1 MSELKQI
8 MSLSAIGLDSPGLV
22 SKITGRVL
30 ELGGNILDVEE
41 NCRRGL
47 FSIFL
52 AIDFTGSR
60 RDPGEI
66 RGSLK
71 RIEEETGL
79 KVILRACDE
88 EGGEKPEAG
97 EHLLVTVLGMDRPG
111 IIAGISS
118 LLHRFNANIES
129 CRMIARGTFFSMETT
144 VDVRDVRREPFP
156 SRAEAL
162 EGMKGQL
169 KELCSRLNQ
178 SVVIQSES
186 AYRQAKK
193 IVVFDVESCLIEE
206 ISVRHFL
213 DAVNERIAP
222 TGKRIATPLQA
233 DPGGWTQSLVDR
245 VEALRGVPVQELET
259 AGRSL
264 ELHPG
269 ALELLRILKSMG
281 YKVALLS
288 TGLDCFLRGI
298 YEAEGVDYA
307 FCNTLQK
314 DEAGNATGSLEE
326 PVLTASTKN
335 EILEFIMNVEEI
347 SRDQVVAVGG
357 GSAGSRFM
365 KDVGLSIACKPSE
378 SIPPADGIFSGDQ
391 MINILY
397 CLGVTES
404 DIARYRES
412 RESGPTGPERSGT

>member
-88 EGGEKPEAG
+88 EGGEAPEAG

-193 IVVFDVESCLIEE
+193 IVVFDVESCLIEGT
-206 ISVRHFL
+206 SVRRFL

-222 TGKRIATPLQA
+222 TAKRIATPLQT

-245 VEALRGVPVQELET
+245 VEDLRGVPVQELET

-288 TGLDCFLRGI
+288 TGLDCFLRSI

-397 CLGVTES
+397 CLGITES

-412 RESGPTGPERSGT
+412 GESGPTVPERSGT

>member
-1 MSELKQI
+1 MSEHKQI

-52 AIDFTGSR
+52 AIDFTGSAR
-60 RDPGEI
+60 SSGEI
-66 RGSLK
+66 RESLK

-79 KVILRACDE
+79 KVILRTCDE
-88 EGGEKPEAG
+88 NRVAEPETA
-97 EHLLVTVLGMDRPG
+97 EHLLVTVLGVDRPG

-129 CRMIARGTFFSMETT
+129 CRMIARGTFFSMEMA
-144 VDVRDVRREPFP
+144 VAVQDVRSKPFS
-156 SRAEAL
+156 SRIQAL
-162 EGMKGQL
+162 EGMKEQL
-169 KELCSRLNQ
+169 KELCSGLNQ

-206 ISVRHFL
+206 PSVRRFL
-213 DAVNERIAP
+213 DAVNDLIAS
-222 TGKRIATPLQA
+222 TEKRIEPTLQT

-245 VEALRGVPVQELET
+245 VDALRGVPVQALET

-269 ALELLRILKSMG
+269 ALELIRILKSMG

-288 TGLDCFLRGI
+288 TGLDCFLKPI
-298 YEAEGVDYA
+298 YEVEGVDYA

-314 DEAGNATGSLEE
+314 DAAGKATGDLEE

-347 SRDQVVAVGG
+347 SRDQVVAVGD
-357 GSAGSRFM
+357 GSTGSRFM

-378 SIPPADGIFSGDQ
+378 STPPVDGIFSSDQ
-391 MINILY
+391 MLNILY
-397 CLGVTES
+397 CLGITES
-404 DIARYRES
+404 DIARYRGAGEGG
-412 RESGPTGPERSGT
+412 RTEPGGSGT

>member
-30 ELGGNILDVEE
+30 DLGGNILDVEE

-52 AIDFTGSR
+52 AIDFTGSPR
-60 RDPGEI
+60 SSEEI
-66 RGSLK
+66 LDSLS
-71 RIEEETGL
+71 RIEKETGL
-79 KVILRACDE
+79 KVFLRAWDE
-88 EGGEKPEAG
+88 ERAAG
-97 EHLLVTVLGMDRPG
+97 PGPAEHLLVTVLGMDRPG

-118 LLHRFNANIES
+118 HLHRFNANIES
-129 CRMIARGTFFSMETT
+129 CRMIARGTFFSMEMA
-144 VDVRDVRREPFP
+144 VDVRDVRPEPFP

-162 EGMKGQL
+162 EGMKEQL

-206 ISVRHFL
+206 ASVRRFL
-213 DAVNERIAP
+213 DAVNECIP
-222 TGKRIATPLQA
+222 STEERIATPLQA

-245 VEALRGVPVQELET
+245 IDVLRGVPVPEIEK
-259 AGRSL
+259 AGRFL
-264 ELHPG
+264 DLHPG

-288 TGLDCFLRGI
+288 TGLDCFLKPI
-298 YEAEGVDYA
+298 YEAEGVNYA

-314 DEAGNATGSLEE
+314 DESGRATGNLEE

-357 GSAGSRFM
+357 GSGGSRFM

-378 SIPPADGIFSGDQ
+378 SIPPADGLFSSDQ

-397 CLGVTES
+397 CLGITES
-404 DIARYRES
+404 DIDRYRDAG
-412 RESGPTGPERSGT
+412 ESGRTGPGSSRT

>member
-30 ELGGNILDVEE
+30 GLGGNILDVEE

-52 AIDFTGSR
+52 VIDFTGSR
-60 RDPGEI
+60 RDPEEI

-88 EGGEKPEAG
+88 DRGEGPG

-156 SRAEAL
+156 SRAGAL
-162 EGMKGQL
+162 EGMKEQL

-206 ISVRHFL
+206 TSVRRFL

-222 TGKRIATPLQA
+222 AGKRIAPPLQA

-326 PVLTASTKN
+326 PVLTAATKN

-397 CLGVTES
+397 CLGITES

-412 RESGPTGPERSGT
+412 RESGPAGPERSGT